1 MTDTIPRKRIR
12 KVLIANRGEIAVRIL
27 RGLREMGIRGAVI
40 YSEPDRLG
48 LPVLLADE
56 AYPIGPAPSRESYLR
71 GEAIVQLA
79 KEIGADAIHPGYG
92 FLSERAGFA
101 RLCRDAGITFIGPS
115 PEAIDAMGS
124 KVESRRL
131 MIAAGVPVV
140 PGGKDPLPDLDAAA
154 AAAEAIG
161 YPVMLK
167 AAAGGGGK
175 GMRMIPSAAEL
186 ASSYRAARSEAGA
199 SFGDDSVYLEKFI
212 VDPRHVEIQVMG
224 DLHGRVVSLG
234 ERECSLQRRHQKV
247 VEEAPSPVVSP
258 DLRRRMGE
266 AAVLAASAVG
276 YSNAGTC
283 EFLLDAEG
291 NFYFLEMNTRL
302 QVEHPVTE
310 LVTGIDLVQAQIRV
324 AEGEPL
330 GPEFDD
336 VQPRGHAMEVRL
348 YAEDPFQRFAP
359 SPGRIEILRWPD
371 GPGVRVDSGVYEGS
385 EVSIHYDPM
394 LAKLIVWATDREK
407 ALNRLERALS
417 ELRVEGIRTTVP
429 LFRALLADADFRAGN
444 MDIGMLDR
452 KLAAGELHPAPRR
465 TTATGRPTCP
475 WWPPP
480 WPTTRRPTG
489 PRPGPPHPALPAAP
503 AGAPPAA
510 RGRCE
515 GDHGSGRPFRRAR
528 GEGRGPPDRRRLRG
542 DRRRTCLS
550 RGRRRRPRRPAQPAD
565 RRRPA
570 RGGRPRAGRRGVVGE
585 HGPGGGAVAV
595 SDPLTHL
602 ASQTRGGKAG
612 RRRERVAAYMP
623 GRVVT
628 LLVQEG
634 QEVAAGQGI
643 VVLEAMK
650 MENEIRAE
658 RDGTVSKIFVQPGQA
673 VDTGNPLFELE

>member
-1 MTDTIPRKRIR
+1 MNDTVPRRRIR

-27 RGLREMGIRGAVI
+27 RGLREMGVRSAVI

-101 RLCRDAGITFIGPS
+101 RLCRDAGIIFIGPS
-115 PEAIDAMGS
+115 PEAIGAMGS

-131 MIAAGVPVV
+131 MLAAGVPVV
-140 PGGKDPLPDLDAAA
+140 PGGKDPLPDLDSAA

-186 ASSYRAARSEAGA
+186 ASSYRAARSEAAA
-199 SFGDDSVYLEKFI
+199 SFGDDTVYLEKLI

-247 VEEAPSPVVSP
+247 VEEAPSPVITP
-258 DLRRRMGE
+258 EIRRRMGE
-266 AAVLAASAVG
+266 AAVKAASAVG

-283 EFLLDAEG
+283 EFLFDRDG
-291 NFYFLEMNTRL
+291 NFFFLEMNTRL

-310 LVTGIDLVQAQIRV
+310 LVTGIDLVQNQIRV

-336 VQPRGHAMEVRL
+336 IQPRGHAIEVRL

-359 SPGRIEILRWPD
+359 SPGKIEILRWPD

-385 EVSIHYDPM
+385 EISIHYDPM
-394 LAKLIVWATDREK
+394 VAKLIVWAADREQ
-407 ALNRLERALS
+407 ALNRLERALA
-417 ELRVEGIRTTVP
+417 ELRVEGIRTTAP
-429 LFRALLADADFRAGN
+429 LFRALLADADFRSGN
-444 MDIGMLDR
+444 LDIGMLDR
-452 KLAAGELHPAPRR
+452 KLAAGELKALTDSALDDLPLIAAALAHSERANQ
-465 TTATGRPTCP
+465 TA
-475 WWPPP
+475 
-480 WPTTRRPTG
+480 
-489 PRPGPPHPALPAAP
+489 
-503 AGAPPAA
+503 AG
-510 RGRCE
+510 
-515 GDHGSGRPFRRAR
+515 
-528 GEGRGPPDRRRLRG
+528 
-542 DRRRTCLS
+542 
-550 RGRRRRPRRPAQPAD
+550 PAD
-565 RRRPA
+565 GSPA
-570 RGGRPRAGRRGVVGE
+570 RRSRWAGTARYEARRN
-585 HGPGGGAVAV
+585 
-595 SDPLTHL
+595 
-602 ASQTRGGKAG
+602 ASWT
-612 RRRERVAAYMP
+612 
-623 GRVVT
+623 
-628 LLVQEG
+628 
-634 QEVAAGQGI
+634 
-643 VVLEAMK
+643 
-650 MENEIRAE
+650 
-658 RDGTVSKIFVQPGQA
+658 
-673 VDTGNPLFELE
+673 